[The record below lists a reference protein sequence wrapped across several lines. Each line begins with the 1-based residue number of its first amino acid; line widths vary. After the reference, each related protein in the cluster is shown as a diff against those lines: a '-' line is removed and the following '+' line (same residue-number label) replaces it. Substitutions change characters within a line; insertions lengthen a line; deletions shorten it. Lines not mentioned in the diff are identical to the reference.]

1 MPEFSRR
8 MEDARKSAQS
18 APRIIMSALIRKMES
33 FVPLMEAEKIA
44 LTDAPLNVRKLAAHQ
59 SVINE
64 GDQSDGV
71 SLFLKGFGSRYKLLA
86 DGRRQI
92 IAYFVPGDLC
102 ELRGVVLK
110 YMDHSIE
117 TLTAA
122 TVATIPQETVL
133 DLAARFPNIGRAL
146 WWSTLVEESITREW
160 LVNVGQRTAFERLA
174 HLFCEIFFRLRC
186 VGLTTTD
193 SCELPMTQL
202 VLAETL
208 ALSPVHI
215 NRTLQELRQ
224 EGLVSVRD
232 KTLTIHDLPGLQSAA
247 LFSPDYLHL
256 KRQRED

>member
-1 MPEFSRR
+1 
-8 MEDARKSAQS
+8 
-18 APRIIMSALIRKMES
+18 
-33 FVPLMEAEKIA
+33 
-44 LTDAPLNVRKLAAHQ
+44 
-59 SVINE
+59 
-64 GDQSDGV
+64 
-71 SLFLKGFGSRYKLLA
+71 
-86 DGRRQI
+86 
-92 IAYFVPGDLC
+92 
-102 ELRGVVLK
+102 
-110 YMDHSIE
+110 
-117 TLTAA
+117 
-122 TVATIPQETVL
+122 
-133 DLAARFPNIGRAL
+133 
-146 WWSTLVEESITREW
+146 
-160 LVNVGQRTAFERLA
+160 VNVGQRTAFERLA